1 MVNIMEAVLLMEGE
15 KSDREM
21 FSRMARE
28 HHRMLLAYAQ
38 TLLRDEEEARE
49 LVQDSLL
56 AAWKSLGR
64 FDVTRET
71 GAWLRGIVRNKW
83 RDHCRRRGR
92 RPECENGNLEELEA
106 DLAGWE
112 TQQRRPLFE
121 ALDECCRKLPQALR
135 KVVQLFYFDDLR
147 GGEVAAALKVN
158 AATVRK
164 RLERARAALHQC
176 LQSEL

>member
-1 MVNIMEAVLLMEGE
+1 MEAALHMEE
-15 KSDREM
+15 EQSDRDV
-21 FSRMARE
+21 FSQKARE

-38 TLLRDEEEARE
+38 TLLHNEEEAWE

-56 AAWKSLGR
+56 AAWQNLKR

-83 RDHCRRRGR
+83 RDHCRQKGR
-92 RPECENGNLEELEA
+92 RPECPNGNLEELEA

-112 TQQRRPLFE
+112 RDQKRPLFE
-121 ALDECCRKLPQALR
+121 ALDECCRKLPLALR
-135 KVVQLFYFDDLR
+135 KAVQMFYFDGLR
-147 GGEVAAALKVN
+147 GREAAEALQVN

-164 RLERARAALHQC
+164 RLERARALLHDC
-176 LQSEL
+176 MQSEL

>member
-1 MVNIMEAVLLMEGE
+1 MVTIMEAVLLMEE
-15 KSDREM
+15 KQSDRAV
-21 FSRMARE
+21 FSQMARE

-56 AAWKSLGR
+56 AAWKNLKR

-83 RDHCRRRGR
+83 RDHCRQKGR
-92 RPECENGNLEELEA
+92 RPECATGNLEDLEA
-106 DLAGWE
+106 DLARWE
-112 TQQRRPLFE
+112 SDQQRPLFE
-121 ALDECCRKLPQALR
+121 ALEECCRKLPQTLR
-135 KVVQLFYFDDLR
+135 KTVQLFYFDGLR
-147 GGEVAAALKVN
+147 GREAADALQVN
-158 AATVRK
+158 DATVRK
-164 RLERARAALHQC
+164 RLERARTLLHEC